1 MSTSWLSQDEIGAHP
16 GDATPAGEANGAADA
31 RPDDGELLDAYSRA
45 VTDAAARISPSV
57 IQIESRGRKARR
69 DGAPDGPR
77 GGTGSGFLFTPDGF
91 ALTNSHVVHG
101 ARELRARFLDG
112 ETVEATLVGDDPDT
126 DLAVVRLQQGPFVA
140 APLGDSSLLR
150 PGQLVIAVGN
160 PYGFQCTVTAGVVS
174 ATGRSLRT
182 MSGRLVDDVIQTDAA
197 LNPGNSGG
205 PLVSSRGEVVGV
217 NTAMIRPG
225 QGLCFA
231 IPVNIARFVA
241 PRLIR
246 DGAIRRSH
254 LGVAGHNARLTPA
267 LVRRLALEQPS
278 GVLVLSVEAG
288 SPAEQAGLQ
297 EGDIVIGF
305 EEKPVRHIDDL
316 HRLLTE
322 ERMGQSAKLVF
333 LRRSERRETTVV
345 PRERPAA

>member
-1 MSTSWLSQDEIGAHP
+1 MTIGWLSQD
-16 GDATPAGEANGAADA
+16 GDRMPESGSPNGGD
-31 RPDDGELLDAYSRA
+31 DDGLGDDEILDAYSRS
-45 VTDAAARISPSV
+45 VTRAAARISPSV
-57 IQIESRGRKARR
+57 IQIEARR
-69 DGAPDGPR
+69 GGRSPETAGAPGAPA

-101 ARELRARFLDG
+101 SKELRATFLDG
-112 ETVEATLVGDDPDT
+112 ESSKAALVGDDPDT
-126 DLAVVRLQQGPFVA
+126 DLAVVRLERGSFAA
-140 APLGDSSLLR
+140 APFGDSSLLR

-160 PYGFQCTVTAGVVS
+160 PFGFQCTVTAGVVS

-182 MSGRLVDDVIQTDAA
+182 PSGRLVDDVIQTDAA

-205 PLVSSRGEVVGV
+205 PLVNSRGEVVGV

-254 LGVAGHNARLTPA
+254 LGIAGHNARLAPS
-267 LVRRLALEQPS
+267 LVRRLEIDQES
-278 GVLVLSVEAG
+278 GVLVLSVESG

-297 EGDIVIGF
+297 EGDILIRF
-305 EEKPVRHIDDL
+305 EETPIRHIDDL

-322 ERMGQSAKLVF
+322 ERLGRRCRLAF
-333 LRRSERRETTVV
+333 LRQSRRLESIVA